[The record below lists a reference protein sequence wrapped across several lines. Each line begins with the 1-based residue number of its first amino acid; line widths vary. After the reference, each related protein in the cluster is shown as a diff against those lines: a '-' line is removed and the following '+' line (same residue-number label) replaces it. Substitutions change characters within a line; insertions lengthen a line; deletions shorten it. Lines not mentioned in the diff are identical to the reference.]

1 MRDTIN
7 VKKGSVCIDDANNN
21 GLSNF
26 FVYLSIYRFISL
38 IYIFISF
45 FIYLFIYLFTYLF
58 IYLQSTLLRMK
69 RLKKSESLIFVIFC
83 VLCFKRQPLI
93 FLFYFTAAGDLKMFP
108 VLHHSADYISIS
120 FGIIQSILVTLKIEY
135 RLSWS

>member
-38 IYIFISF
+38 IYLFISF
-45 FIYLFIYLFTYLF
+45 LFIYLFIYLLIYLF
-58 IYLQSTLLRMK
+58 T
-69 RLKKSESLIFVIFC
+69 
-83 VLCFKRQPLI
+83 FKVHCC
-93 FLFYFTAAGDLKMFP
+93 A
-108 VLHHSADYISIS
+108 
-120 FGIIQSILVTLKIEY
+120 
-135 RLSWS
+135 